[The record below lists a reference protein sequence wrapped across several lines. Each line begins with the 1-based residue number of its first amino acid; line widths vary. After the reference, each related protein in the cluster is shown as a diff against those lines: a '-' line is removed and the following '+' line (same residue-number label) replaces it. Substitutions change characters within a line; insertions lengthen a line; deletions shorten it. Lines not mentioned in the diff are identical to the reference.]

1 MPQIYKSKQ
10 AAEIIGVST
19 ATLLTLKKHGK
30 IAFVQLSVGRIGYLE
45 TDLQTYLAQN
55 RHTSKGG
62 VA

>member
-55 RHTSKGG
+55 RRAT
-62 VA
+62 A

>member
-45 TDLQTYLAQN
+45 TDIDAYLQSQ
-55 RHTSKGG
+55 RVEVQS
-62 VA
+62 